1 MSENGDA
8 RAHALSLVKDS
19 SFQREAAQIQ
29 AKALLSEVADEVP
42 SYRWTYLPHRVI
54 RNAVLGTLDLQR
66 IATQHPESIDGDLSD
81 AARDLA
87 MVWEHLARLREGT
100 REELALLN
108 AAVNYELAGYQANAA
123 YLARSLEQNLA
134 DQPEPTLFDMSN
146 LFLQRRL
153 LQLRRLA
160 ETAQAEPEGDGGWNA
175 QLVEALAKAL
185 AGSAFSHTLRFLL
198 RGEKSGLEE
207 AVGDL
212 GRAESLYSSLHLV
225 EETNLIRSIISL
237 LPMIERRATWTLLPT
252 LAPDRPKWRRYLKL
266 LARGVGANLLKGSS
280 ITELWPSQIAAIEQG
295 LLKADSSKVVKMP
308 TSAGKTRIAELAIVH
323 TLVNDPEA
331 RCVYV
336 APYRA
341 LVSELEQSLLNL
353 LSDLGYRVSTVT
365 GTYESDDFEDLLL
378 RQTDVLVTT
387 PEKLDLLFRTQP
399 DVLSDARLFVLDE
412 AQIVHEP
419 RRGIKFELLIA
430 RLKNR
435 LPEARFLTLS
445 AVLPQETLEDF
456 ARWFNASPRE
466 DVLSS
471 LWRPSIQRYA
481 KLEWTGQTGVM
492 RYAPDAVAREDVQ
505 ILSQFV
511 PGVIRQRVFEF
522 VNPES
527 SRINRRKFPDGNNKA
542 QIAAELAYKFAEL
555 GPVLVFCSQP
565 NFAKAVA
572 KALQERLRLMSLIGE
587 NIPSY
592 FEGNASTRSALLADE
607 WLGDR
612 SIVSLLQ
619 SGIGIHYGSL
629 PNAVRSAVET
639 DFRQRKLRVLVA
651 TNTLA
656 QGVNLP
662 VRTVVV
668 HSVWRY
674 VEDAQQRISA
684 HDYWNAAG
692 RAGRAGEE
700 TEGLIIHIATKE
712 RDEKDFRYY
721 LDRRQN
727 VEPIQ
732 SALLQRLVDLIQ
744 DRLSEEAFRTSL
756 DPEILALLVEEG
768 SQDSLDEVVREVL
781 DGTLLEIQAPQVSL
795 TRTQID
801 RLHGLFVEVANTIV
815 ERTPD
820 PERRRVYSY
829 TGLSTASCQAMAN
842 HTRNNRSRVEDLLR
856 HGDASRLDEMIE
868 LLLSA
873 TLDLPEMQSNREVS
887 ASYADLLRGW
897 MQGVA
902 VGDLMNEFGGELG
915 SPEELGSFIDDL
927 FGYRLPWGASGYIR
941 VASEVLGINPETMSE
956 YVRFLPSMVKYGLP
970 EVEACWA
977 MSAGIP
983 SRQVA
988 IEVAAVYRREVETVD
1003 YEGFLEWLNDL
1014 NSERLHREFGLQSPV
1029 LEDVSRAIFI
1039 SASNPTLRQLEDLE
1053 QYLPR
1058 VVDLRRIQ
1066 YDNRLLAAFRVGPEE
1081 KLELVRDYDDVVDR
1095 NAIMVRSSGRT
1106 LGYLTRQTAQILAP
1120 EMDTGT
1126 AFDATIFEVESEA
1139 FPRVSVRITQRVG
1152 ANEQGNGRF
1161 LS

>member
-1 MSENGDA
+1 MTENGDA
-8 RAHALSLVKDS
+8 RAHALSLVRDP

-29 AKALLSEVADEVP
+29 AKALLSEVADEAP

-54 RNAVLGTLDLQR
+54 RNAVLGTLDLQSV
-66 IATQHPESIDGDLSD
+66 ATQYPERIEGDLSD
-81 AARDLA
+81 AARNLA
-87 MVWEHLARLREGT
+87 FVWEHLARLHEGT

-123 YLARSLEQNLA
+123 YLARLLEQSLA
-134 DQPEPTLFDMSN
+134 NQPGPTLFDMSI

-153 LQLRRLA
+153 LQLRRVA
-160 ETAQAEPEGDGGWNA
+160 ETAQTEPEGDGRWNA
-175 QLVEALAKAL
+175 SLVEALATAL
-185 AGSAFSHTLRFLL
+185 VGSAFSHTLRFSL
-198 RGEKSGLEE
+198 RGESSGLGE
-207 AVGDL
+207 AVENLD
-212 GRAESLYSSLHLV
+212 RAESLYSSLRLV
-225 EETNLIRSIISL
+225 EETNLVRSIRSL
-237 LPMIERRATWTLLPT
+237 LPVMERRATWTLLPD

-266 LARGVGANLLKGSS
+266 LARGVGANLLRGSS
-280 ITELWPSQIAAIEQG
+280 ITELWPSQIAAIDQG
-295 LLKADSSKVVKMP
+295 LLKTNSSKVVKMP
-308 TSAGKTRIAELAIVH
+308 TSAGKTRIAELAIIH

-341 LVSELEQSLLNL
+341 LVAELEQSLLNL

-399 DVLSDARLFVLDE
+399 EVLSDARLFVLDE

-481 KLEWTGQTGVM
+481 KLEWTGQAGVM
-492 RYAPDAVAREDVQ
+492 RYAPDAEAREDIQ
-505 ILSQFV
+505 ILPQLFV
-511 PGVIRQRVFEF
+511 PGVIRQRVFEY

-527 SRINRRKFPDGNNKA
+527 GRINRRKFPDGNNKA

-612 SIVSLLQ
+612 SIVSLLE

-656 QGVNLP
+656 QGVNMP
-662 VRTVVV
+662 VRTVVI

-727 VEPIQ
+727 VEPIE

-744 DRLSEEAFRTSL
+744 GRLSEEAFRISL
-756 DPEILALLVEEG
+756 DPEILALLVEEA
-768 SQDSLDEVVREVL
+768 SEDSLEDVVREVL
-781 DGTLLEIQAPQVSL
+781 DGTLLEIQAPRAHL
-795 TRTQID
+795 TRIQID
-801 RLHGLFVEVANTIV
+801 SLHSLFVEIANTIV

-820 PERRRVYSY
+820 SERRRVYSY
-829 TGLSTASCQAMAN
+829 TGLSTASCRAMTDYTN
-842 HTRNNRSRVEDLLR
+842 NNRTLVEDLLL
-856 HGDASRLDEMIE
+856 HGDTSRLDELIE

-873 TLDLPEMQSNREVS
+873 TLDVPEMHSNREVS
-887 ASYADLLRGW
+887 ASYADLLRRW
-897 MQGVA
+897 MEGVA
-902 VGDLMNEFGGELG
+902 VGDLMHEFGGELG

-941 VASEVLGINPETMSE
+941 VASEVLGIDPEAMPE

-988 IEVAAVYRREVETVD
+988 IEVAAMYRREVETVN

-1014 NSERLHREFGLQSPV
+1014 NSERLHREFGLKSPV

-1039 SASNPTLRQLEDLE
+1039 SASNPTLRQLEDLA

-1058 VVDLRRIQ
+1058 VVDLRRVQ
-1066 YDNRLLAAFRVGPEE
+1066 YENRLLAAFRVGPED
-1081 KLELVRDYDDVVDR
+1081 KLELVRDYDDMVDR
-1095 NAIMVRSSGRT
+1095 NAIVVRSSGRMI
-1106 LGYLTRQTAQILAP
+1106 GYLPRQAAQILAP

-1126 AFDATIFEVESEA
+1126 AFDATLFEIESEG
-1139 FPRVSVRITQRVG
+1139 FPRVSVRITQSG
-1152 ANEQGNGRF
+1152 GEANR
-1161 LS
+1161 